1 MAETISNFSFP
12 QGFED
17 IHIQAVI
24 KTPVELLEAG
34 ESEKAFLEEVE
45 RGIVLWD
52 SLANEPRL

>member
-1 MAETISNFSFP
+1 VAETISNFSFP

-17 IHIQAVI
+17 IQAVI

-45 RGIVLWD
+45 RGIVLWE